1 MKNLIRKM
9 LLIMCVAMFTF
20 AFTACGNSDDTKPAA
35 TEDED
40 ASAKEEDAEEPE
52 TDDTADDSGLS
63 DSGKYA
69 TLEEF
74 INSDEMKEQMETQS
88 AALEGT
94 GLSVELTAD
103 GSKLI
108 YNFTITDPNVAAAL
122 DVAALESSLD
132 SQASTYES
140 IASTIPLA
148 VEIENPS
155 VVVRYVDNAGTELLS
170 KEFVPSAE

>member
-9 LLIMCVAMFTF
+9 LLFMCVAMLTF
-20 AFTACGNSDDTKPAA
+20 AFTACGNSDDAEPAA
-35 TEDED
+35 VE
-40 ASAKEEDAEEPE
+40 EEDAESADE
-52 TDDTADDSGLS
+52 DTAGEDAADAEAEDD
-63 DSGKYA
+63 
-69 TLEEF
+69 
-74 INSDEMKEQMETQS
+74 NSDEMKEQMETQT

-94 GLSVELTAD
+94 GLSVELAAD

-108 YNFTITDPNVAAAL
+108 YNFTITDSNVAAAL

-132 SQASTYES
+132 SQASTYEA

-148 VEIENPS
+148 VEVENPS
-155 VVVRYVDNAGTELLS
+155 VVVRYLDSTGAELLS

>member
-1 MKNLIRKM
+1 
-9 LLIMCVAMFTF
+9 MCVAMFTF
-20 AFTACGNSDDTKPAA
+20 AFTACGNSDNAEPAA
-35 TEDED
+35 V
-40 ASAKEEDAEEPE
+40 EE
-52 TDDTADDSGLS
+52 DDTASADEDTAGTETEDDASGLTA
-63 DSGKYA
+63 SGKYA

-74 INSDEMKEQMETQS
+74 INSDEMKEQMETQT

-94 GLSVELTAD
+94 GLSVELAAE
-103 GSKLI
+103 GGKLI

-148 VEIENPS
+148 VEVENPS
-155 VVVRYVDNAGTELLS
+155 VVVRYLDSTGAELLS